1 MAQNIYDTPEFF
13 EGYSR
18 LNRSVHGFD
27 GAPEWPAIKAML
39 PDLRGRRL
47 VDLGCGFGW
56 FARWARAEGA
66 SHVLGL
72 DLSENMLT
80 RARADT
86 TDPAVEYVR
95 ADLETLELP
104 QGEFDLAYSSLTF
117 HYIEDF
123 GRLIRMV
130 FRALTPGAHLVFTI
144 EHPIYMASTR
154 PGWLVREDGRKTW
167 PVDNYAVEG
176 ARTTDWLAKGVVKQ
190 HRTLG
195 TTLNALIASGF
206 TIHELQEWH
215 PTPQQVAECPALAE
229 EVERP
234 MMVLISAQRRAGSG
248 TSGVGGNFR
257 STLQQENG
265 EGDEVQGCER
275 FG

>member
-1 MAQNIYDTPEFF
+1 MRNCSTK
-13 EGYSR
+13 
-18 LNRSVHGFD
+18 
-27 GAPEWPAIKAML
+27 WPAIQAML

-56 FARWARAEGA
+56 FARWARTEGA

-72 DLSENMLT
+72 DLSENML
-80 RARADT
+80 ARAKAGAV
-86 TDPAVEYVR
+86 DPAVEYAR

-104 QGEFDLAYSSLTF
+104 AGEFDLAYSSLTF

-154 PGWLVREDGRKTW
+154 PGWLVREDGQKTW
-167 PVDNYAVEG
+167 AVDNYAVEG
-176 ARTTDWLAKGVVKQ
+176 ARTTDWLARGVVKQ

-195 TTLNALIASGF
+195 TTLNTLIASGF
-206 TIHELQEWH
+206 AVREVQEWH
-215 PTPQQVAECPALAE
+215 PTQEQVAERPALAE
-229 EVERP
+229 EMERP
-234 MMVLISAQRRAGSG
+234 MMVLISAQR
-248 TSGVGGNFR
+248 
-257 STLQQENG
+257 
-265 EGDEVQGCER
+265 
-275 FG
+275 